1 MGTIKDNKSD
11 PFLDLKLINILVN
24 SKKDLSDFVLTATDS
39 VFLPEYRRFVKQVI
53 LYHNTF
59 DSCPTLDTLIEYGG
73 KNNSDLVEYLKIIWN
88 DISKIKTDNREFSFL
103 FDKLKK
109 RYNLGIIRNLK
120 LRLDS
125 FDDDIE
131 NGNELIHQISSEI
144 KSIGTKKVY
153 KEINLKNYVDDWKLN
168 FKAKLNNPE
177 IAQGMLTGFSMMDY
191 YTNGMRPGELLLIAG
206 PTGGG
211 KTIMLLNLAVNMYMG
226 KNQMPETFD
235 KLVEFCDNNVWKKA
249 YNVLFISIE
258 MLAEEVIDRV
268 ISNMASVDSLKFGKP
283 NEITKDEA
291 ERIKKA
297 LYYWENSP
305 SNLKV
310 IECPRGITMAN
321 IQNIYDDVCQEFI
334 PDIVII
340 DYLGIMIDNEAKT
353 EQDWEKLKNISEEMH
368 EFGRH
373 NKVLVATGVQLTEVK
388 PGEGGIGLHRIGR
401 SRMVAHNCNLVL
413 QIESRLNEDNLP
425 DSRVH
430 CIKFRRGPKFVMSNL
445 RKDFKYTRFTDMGLP
460 IDKKQL
466 EENSNSKEPL
476 PDVIDELFGDMEA

>member
-1 MGTIKDNKSD
+1 MSNKDQDSLID
-11 PFLDLKLINILVN
+11 IKLINILIN
-24 SKKDLSDFVLTATDS
+24 SKKDLSEFASAATDT

-53 LYHNTF
+53 LYHSVF
-59 DSCPTLDTLIEYGG
+59 DSCPTLDTLIDYGG
-73 KNNSDLVEYLKIIWN
+73 KNNTDLVSYLTGIW
-88 DISKIKTDNREFSFL
+88 DVTSKYNVDHREFSFL
-103 FDKLKK
+103 FDKMKK
-109 RYNLGIIRNLK
+109 RYNIGIIRNLK
-120 LRLDS
+120 QRLDS
-125 FDDDIE
+125 FDDIDLE
-131 NGNELIHQISSEI
+131 RGNDLIHQMSSEI
-144 KSIGTKKVY
+144 KNIGTKKVY
-153 KEINLKNYVDDWKLN
+153 KEINLKSYVDDWKLN

-177 IAQGMLTGFSMMDY
+177 IAQGILTGFSIMDY
-191 YTNGMRPGELLLIAG
+191 YTCGMRPGEFLLVAG

-226 KNQMPETFD
+226 KNPMPETFD

-258 MLAEEVIDRV
+258 MFAEEVIDRV

-283 NEITKDEA
+283 REITKEEA

-305 SNLKV
+305 FNLKV
-310 IECPRGITMAN
+310 VECPRGVTMAN
-321 IQNIYDDVCQEFI
+321 IQSIYDDVSQEFV
-334 PDIVII
+334 PDVVVI

-368 EFGRH
+368 EFARH
-373 NKVLVATGVQLTEVK
+373 NKVLVATGVQLTETK
-388 PGEGGIGLHRIGR
+388 PGEGGVGLHRIGR

-413 QIESRLNEDNLP
+413 QIESRMNEDNLP

-430 CIKFRRGPKFVMSNL
+430 CIKFRRGPKFIMSNL

-466 EENSNSKEPL
+466 EENNNSKEPL
-476 PDVIDELFGDMEA
+476 PDVIDELFGDLE